1 MTIPPPRTSALCLVL
16 ALGQCLQAAPP
27 EAKKPSK
34 RNPPMAT
41 NLADA
46 KNAPSGKPL
55 PPEDPTLAQYGMD
68 EKSAPLPGP
77 APEVETVL
85 PLVLKRGDHV
95 VFIGNTLFD
104 RGIQFPHFEAM
115 IQKAHPEDELVVRTI
130 AWAADEVDL
139 MPRPTNFGTL
149 NQHLLAQKA
158 DVIFAAF
165 GFNESFA
172 GTAKTP
178 DFKLRLTAMVH
189 ELKTHAYNGKTA
201 PRLVLVSPTANEN
214 VKGVPA
220 ADLNNGRL
228 AAYTKAMAEVAAE
241 QKVGFADLYEFTQ
254 SAMADPTTDLTFNG
268 AHLEDQGYAVM
279 AEALFR
285 QTFNVSAPEPSAELL
300 AAIADKN
307 AQFFRRY
314 RPLNAFYYTGDRN
327 KDYGYLDFLPAM
339 HAFDIM
345 TANRDQRIW
354 EIAKGKSFAGQK
366 VDDSNVPEMPPTKES
381 RGANE
386 WMTPANELAAFKVDP
401 RFEVNLFASEEQFPE
416 LANPIQ
422 LRWDT
427 QGRLWV
433 STSQAYPHLYPGQEP
448 SDRLV
453 ILEDTNNDGR
463 ADKSTVW
470 ADKLHIPLAFE
481 FGDGG
486 VYVSDE
492 PHLLFLKDTDGD
504 GKADFRRQVFTG
516 FGTEDSHHALHDF
529 VWTPDGDLIIRDS
542 IFLHSQIETAYGPV
556 RLDNSGWFRLRTDTQ
571 KLTAFGS
578 YPSTNP
584 WGVTFDDW
592 GHHVASHP
600 IFASAFHATNPPY
613 PEQHPGAGQMP
624 AYSGTCGQ
632 EFVDFDFWPE
642 ELQGGFIK
650 ARYKPTN
657 TIEMHQWVEMADHFE
672 EKKIGDLIFSTNLSF
687 IPTDVKVGPRGDFYI
702 CDWYNPIKGH
712 AQYSL
717 RDPRRLRTSGRIW
730 RIVPKGATLAEPPV
744 IAGAA
749 IPALLD
755 LLKSPHYRWRYQ
767 AKRELRERNAA
778 EVKTALDAWVAQL
791 DPKDAR
797 FRHHQVEALWT
808 YRTIS
813 AENRAL
819 LKEVLNCDN
828 HLARGAATTQLRYIA
843 LPDAVGELRKRA
855 NDDNGIVR
863 LEAAI
868 AASYIGTK
876 EALAAIL
883 GVLDRPMGDHLTYA
897 VRTSLGSE
905 ALSRHWKSNPDP
917 KIMTFMDSFARNYK
931 RGYFEKAKTTE
942 ETAFDKQPGVAKI
955 TINCVRERMLYDR
968 TEFTV
973 TPGQPVSL
981 VFNNPDATQHNLA
994 ICLPGSAEEI
1004 GMAGNEMAKD
1014 PDGIKKDFI
1023 PPTDKILH
1031 HTKLLSPNTAETL
1044 RFTAP
1049 KEPGD
1054 YPYLCTFPGHWVI
1067 MRGVMH
1073 VKTAQ

>member
-1 MTIPPPRTSALCLVL
+1 MIHPTRLLIPLMCAV
-16 ALGQCLQAAPP
+16 AAT
-27 EAKKPSK
+27 A
-34 RNPPMAT
+34 
-41 NLADA
+41 ADA
-46 KNAPSGKPL
+46 PKANAEKRKPAMEVNPKDAKHLDSGKPL
-55 PPEDPTLAQYGMD
+55 PPQDPALAKFMLD
-68 EKSAPLPGP
+68 EKSAPLP
-77 APEVETVL
+77 AVTAAVDTTL
-85 PLVLKRGDHV
+85 PLALKKGDHV

-104 RGIQFPHFEAM
+104 RGAQFPHFEAM
-115 IQKAHPEDELVVRTI
+115 LQKAHANDELVIRTI

-149 NQHLLAQKA
+149 NQHLTAQKA

-165 GFNESFA
+165 GFNESFGGMEKLPA
-172 GTAKTP
+172 
-178 DFKLRLTAMVH
+178 FRLRLTALLQ
-189 ELKTHAYNGKTA
+189 ELKTHAYNGKSG
-201 PRLVLVSPTANEN
+201 PRIVLVSPPANEN
-214 VKGVPA
+214 IRGIPA
-220 ADLNNGRL
+220 ADLNNATL
-228 AAYTKAMAEVAAE
+228 AAYTKAMGEVAAE
-241 QKVGFADLYEFTQ
+241 QKVGFANLFDTTRT
-254 SAMADPTTDLTFNG
+254 AIADTKTDLTFNG
-268 AHLEDQGYAVM
+268 VHLEDQGYAVIG
-279 AEALFR
+279 EALFR
-285 QTFNVSAPEPSAELL
+285 ETFNVSPPETSAELR
-300 AAIADKN
+300 AGIADKN
-307 AQFFRRY
+307 RQFFRRY
-314 RPLNAFYYTGDRN
+314 RPLNGFYYTGDRN

-339 HAFDIM
+339 QSFEVM
-345 TANRDQRIW
+345 VANRDRRIW
-354 EIAKGKSFAGQK
+354 DIAKGKSFAGKK
-366 VDDSNVPEMPPTKES
+366 VDDSNVPGMPATKES
-381 RGANE
+381 KGANE

-427 QGRLWV
+427 RGRLWV

-448 SDRLV
+448 SDRLL
-453 ILEDTNNDGR
+453 ILEDTDNDGR
-463 ADKSTVW
+463 ADKCTVW
-470 ADKLHIPLAFE
+470 ADHLHIPLAFE

-492 PHLLFLKDTDGD
+492 PHLTFLKDTDGD
-504 GKADFRRQVFTG
+504 GKADFSRQVFTG

-529 VWTPDGDLIIRDS
+529 VWSPDGDLIIRDS

-571 KLTAFGS
+571 KLSTFGS

-584 WGVTFDDW
+584 WGLTFDDW

-613 PEQHPGAGQMP
+613 PEQHPGAGKMP

-632 EFVDFDFWPE
+632 EFVDFDFWPQ

-657 TIEMHQWVEMADHFE
+657 TIEMHEWIEADDHFE
-672 EKKIGDLIFSTNLSF
+672 EKKLGDLIFSTNLSF

-744 IAGAA
+744 IAGAP

-767 AKRELRERNAA
+767 AKRELHERPVADIKA
-778 EVKTALDAWVAQL
+778 ALDAWVAKL
-791 DPKDAR
+791 DAKDAR
-797 FRHHQVEALWT
+797 YRHHQVEALWT

-813 AENRAL
+813 TENVAL
-819 LKEVLNCDN
+819 LKEVLNCDD
-828 HLARGAATTQLRYIA
+828 HHARAAATTQLRYIA
-843 LPDAVGELRKRA
+843 LPDAIEQLRKRA
-855 NDDNGIVR
+855 NDDNALVR
-863 LEAAI
+863 MEAVI
-868 AASYIGTK
+868 AASYIGTPA
-876 EALAAIL
+876 ALDAVL
-883 GVLDRPMGDHLTYA
+883 GVLDRPMGEHLTYA
-897 VRTSLGSE
+897 VRTALGSE
-905 ALSRHWKSNPDP
+905 ALSRHWKNSGNP
-917 KIMTFMDSFARNYK
+917 KIGAFMDAFARAYK
-931 RGYFEKAKTTE
+931 RGPFEKAKTAE

-955 TINCVRERMLYDR
+955 AISCVRERMLFNL

-973 TPGQPVSL
+973 NRGQAVSL
-981 VFNNPDATQHNLA
+981 AFINPDATAHNLA
-994 ICLPGSAEEI
+994 ICTPGSLEEI

-1014 PDGIKKDFI
+1014 PDGLKKDFI
-1023 PPTDKILH
+1023 PITDKILH
-1031 HTKLLSPNTAETL
+1031 HTKLLNPNTAETL
-1044 RFTAP
+1044 RFIAP
-1049 KEPGD
+1049 ASPGD
-1054 YPYLCTFPGHWVI
+1054 YPYVCTFPGHWVI

-1073 VKTAQ
+1073 VK

>member
-1 MTIPPPRTSALCLVL
+1 MTSSTPLRL
-16 ALGQCLQAAPP
+16 ALSIALSLALNAHAAPP
-27 EAKKPSK
+27 TAKKPVK
-34 RNPPMAT
+34 RNPPMAV
-41 NLADA
+41 NPNDA
-46 KNAPSGKPL
+46 KNKDSGKPL
-55 PPEDPTLAQYGMD
+55 PPEDPALAQYGID
-68 EKSAPLPGP
+68 ERTAPLPTVT
-77 APEVETVL
+77 ASVETKL
-85 PLVLKRGDHV
+85 PLELQKGDHV

-104 RGIQFPHFEAM
+104 RGAEFPHFEAM
-115 IQKAHPEDELVVRTI
+115 LQKGHAGLDLIVRTL
-130 AWAADEVDL
+130 AWSADEVDL

-149 NQHLLAQKA
+149 NQHLFAQKA

-172 GTAKTP
+172 GEEKIP
-178 DFKLRLTAMVH
+178 EFKQRLTAMLQ
-189 ELKTHAYNGKTA
+189 ELKTHAYNGKSG
-201 PRLVLVSPTANEN
+201 PRIILVSPIANEN
-214 VKGVPA
+214 INGLPA
-220 ADLNNGRL
+220 ADMNNQRL
-228 AAYTKAMAEVAAE
+228 AAYTKAMGEVAVTE
-241 QKVGFADLYEFTQ
+241 KVGFANVFDATQ
-254 SAMADPTTDLTFNG
+254 TAMADAGTDLTFMGVHLLDNG
-268 AHLEDQGYAVM
+268 YQVFGD
-279 AEALFR
+279 ALYR
-285 QTFNVSAPEPSAELL
+285 ETFSVSAPEPSAELVDT
-300 AAIADKN
+300 IRDKN
-307 AQFFRRY
+307 RQFFRRY

-339 HAFDIM
+339 HSFDIM
-345 TANRDQRIW
+345 VSNRDQRIW
-354 EIAKGKSFAGQK
+354 EIAQGKTFGDQK
-366 VDDSNVPEMPPTKES
+366 VDDSNVPPMPATKES

-386 WMTPANELAAFKVDP
+386 WMTPENELASFKIDP

-416 LANPIQ
+416 IANPIQ
-422 LRWDT
+422 IRWDT
-427 QGRLWV
+427 QGRMWV

-453 ILEDTNNDGR
+453 ILEDTDGDGR

-492 PHLLFLKDTDGD
+492 PHLSFLKDTDGD
-504 GKADFRRQVFTG
+504 GKADFQRQLFTG

-529 VWTPDGDLIIRDS
+529 VWTPDGDLIFRES

-556 RLDNSGWFRLRTDTQ
+556 RADNSSWFRLRTDTQ
-571 KLTAFGS
+571 RLTAFGS
-578 YPSTNP
+578 YPNTNP

-592 GHHVASHP
+592 GHHMASHP
-600 IFASAFHATNPPY
+600 IFANAFHATNPRY

-632 EFVDFDFWPE
+632 EFIDFDFWPT
-642 ELQGGFIK
+642 ELQDGFLK

-657 TIEMHQWVEMADHFE
+657 TIEMHQWIEMDDHFE
-672 EKKIGDLIFSTNLSF
+672 EKNLGDLIFSTNLSF

-730 RIVPKGATLAEPPV
+730 RIVPKGAQLAQAPT
-744 IAGAA
+744 IAGAG
-749 IPALLD
+749 IPVLLD

-767 AKRELRERNAA
+767 AKRELHERPAA
-778 EVKTALDAWVAQL
+778 AVKMALDAWVAQL
-791 DPKDAR
+791 DPKDER

-813 AENRAL
+813 TENQAL

-828 HLARGAATTQLRYIA
+828 HLARAAATTQLRWIA
-843 LPDAVGELRKRA
+843 LPDAIEQLHQRA
-855 NDDNGIVR
+855 SDENSLVR
-863 LEAAI
+863 MEAVI

-876 EALAAIL
+876 AALTAVLPVL
-883 GVLDRPMGDHLTYA
+883 GKPAGEHLTYA
-897 VRTSLGSE
+897 IRTSLGSE
-905 ALSRHWKSNPDP
+905 ALSRHWTRADSPE
-917 KIMTFMDSFARNYK
+917 IVAFMDTFEKNYK
-931 RGYFEKAKTTE
+931 RAPFERAKTAE
-942 ETAFDKQPGVAKI
+942 ETTFDKQPGVARI
-955 TINCVRERMLYDR
+955 EISSVRERMLYSV
-968 TEFTV
+968 TEFSV
-973 TPGQPVSL
+973 KPGQPVSL
-981 VFNNPDATQHNLA
+981 LFSNPDATQHNLA
-994 ICLPGSAEEI
+994 ICKPGSAEEV

-1049 KEPGD
+1049 EEPGD
-1054 YPYLCTFPGHWVI
+1054 YPYVCTFPGHWVI

-1073 VKTAQ
+1073 VK

>member
-1 MTIPPPRTSALCLVL
+1 MIKPATFLIPLAIALAVPC
-16 ALGQCLQAAPP
+16 A
-27 EAKKPSK
+27 EAQEKKPKKFKAPS
-34 RNPPMAT
+34 MAV
-41 NLADA
+41 NQKDA
-46 KNAPSGKPL
+46 KNLPSGKEAPS
-55 PPEDPTLAQYGMD
+55 EDPELAKYYME
-68 EKSAPLPGP
+68 EKSAPLPP
-77 APEVETVL
+77 VTAPVDTAL
-85 PLVLKRGDHV
+85 PLELKKGDHV

-104 RGIQFPHFEAM
+104 RGGQFPHFEAM
-115 IQKAHPEDELVVRTI
+115 LQKGHANLELVVRNLG
-130 AWAADEVDL
+130 WAADEVDL
-139 MPRPTNFGTL
+139 MPRPTNFGTM
-149 NQHLLAQKA
+149 NQHLHAQRA

-165 GFNESFA
+165 GFNESFGGIEKLPA
-172 GTAKTP
+172 
-178 DFKLRLTAMVH
+178 FKLRLAAMVH
-189 ELKTHAYNGKTA
+189 ELKTHAYNGKSG
-201 PRLVLVSPTANEN
+201 PRIVLVSPTANEN

-220 ADLNNGRL
+220 ADMNNERL
-228 AAYTKAMAEVAAE
+228 AAYAKAMSEVAAE
-241 QKVGFADLYEFTQ
+241 LKVGFADVFEGTR
-254 SAMADPTTDLTFNG
+254 AATADKASDLTFNG
-268 AHLEDQGYAVM
+268 VHFEDEGYAVFG
-279 AEALFR
+279 EALYR
-285 QTFNVSAPEPSAELL
+285 ATFDVSAPQTTPEMR

-307 AQFFRRY
+307 WQFFQRY
-314 RPLNAFYYTGDRN
+314 RPLNGFYYTGTRN

-339 HAFDIM
+339 RSFDVM
-345 TANRDQRIW
+345 VANRDQRIW
-354 EIAKGKSFAGQK
+354 SLANGKDKA

-427 QGRLWV
+427 RGRLWV
-433 STSQAYPHLYPGQEP
+433 STSQAYPHLYPGQKP

-453 ILEDTNNDGR
+453 ILEDTDNDGR

-470 ADKLHIPLAFE
+470 ADNLHIPLAFE

-492 PHLLFLKDTDGD
+492 PHLTFLKDTDGD
-504 GKADFRRQVFTG
+504 GKADNSRQVLTG

-571 KLTAFGS
+571 KLSTFGS

-592 GHHVASHP
+592 GNHMASHP
-600 IFASAFHATNPPY
+600 NFAAAFHATNPPY
-613 PEQHPGAGQMP
+613 PEQHPGAGSMP

-632 EFVDFDFWPE
+632 EFIDFDFWPE
-642 ELQGGFIK
+642 ELQGGFLK

-657 TIEMHQWVEMADHFE
+657 NIEMHQWIEMDDHFE
-672 EKKIGDLIFSTNLSF
+672 EKKLGDLIFSTNLSF

-730 RIVPKGATLAEPPV
+730 RIVPKGAKLADAPE
-744 IAGAA
+744 IAGAP

-767 AKRELRERNAA
+767 AKRELHERDAA
-778 EVKTALDAWVAQL
+778 EVKAALDAWVGKL

-797 FRHHQVEALWT
+797 FRHHQTEAMWT

-813 AENRAL
+813 TENNAL
-819 LKEVLNCDN
+819 LTELLNCDE
-828 HLARGAATTQLRYIA
+828 HHARAAATQQLRYIA
-843 LPDAVGELRKRA
+843 LPDRIEQLPKRA

-863 LEAAI
+863 MEAVI

-876 EALAAIL
+876 GAFDAVL
-883 GVLDRPMGDHLTYA
+883 GVLDKPMGEHLTYA

-905 ALSRHWKSNPDP
+905 ALLPFWKNSDNA
-917 KIMTFMDSFARNYK
+917 KITAFMET
-931 RGYFEKAKTTE
+931 FEKGHKLAPFERAKTTE
-942 ETAFDKQPGVAKI
+942 ETTFDKQRGVARI
-955 TINCVRERMLYDR
+955 SISCVRERMLYSK

-973 TPGQPVSL
+973 KAGQAVSL
-981 VFNNPDATQHNLA
+981 HFSNPDATAHNLA
-994 ICLPGSAEEI
+994 ICMPGTAEEI

-1014 PDGIKKDFI
+1014 PEGIKKDFI
-1023 PPTDKILH
+1023 PQTDKILH
-1031 HTKLLSPNTAETL
+1031 HTKLLFPDTAETL

-1054 YPYLCTFPGHWVI
+1054 YPYVCTFPGHWVI
-1067 MRGVMH
+1067 MRGMMH
-1073 VKTAQ
+1073 VK